1 MRRPLYYSSLDYTH
15 HFHFFSTHREN
26 YEWFELVYMLR
37 RIALTLASI
46 ILVGE
51 ANEYYEL
58 YGLLPSPTDPP
69 LRFYTHGRII
79 VNATSQECL
88 HHLSPVPHTALF
100 HNTISCAPMA
110 LSVAPTI
117 TRSPLTPHL
126 LPFLPLPP
134 PTILSAAINAIL
146 FFSAILHCRWQPF
159 KDPVHNHIESLS
171 VVLLF
176 ALYDTEMI
184 VKITPGSNEKMMS
197 KVLDVAEVTGMCL
210 LVPFLIRDV
219 RTRIVSILRKAPC
232 CSKRKKRSRVSYG
245 SGGPNGR
252 NRCVQR

>member
-1 MRRPLYYSSLDYTH
+1 M
-15 HFHFFSTHREN
+15 
-26 YEWFELVYMLR
+26 
-37 RIALTLASI
+37 
-46 ILVGE
+46 
-51 ANEYYEL
+51 
-58 YGLLPSPTDPP
+58 
-69 LRFYTHGRII
+69 
-79 VNATSQECL
+79 
-88 HHLSPVPHTALF
+88 
-100 HNTISCAPMA
+100 
-110 LSVAPTI
+110 APTI

-126 LPFLPLPP
+126 LPFLPRPP

-184 VKITPGSNEKMMS
+184 VKITPGSNEKKMS
-197 KVLDVAEVTGMCL
+197 TVLDIAEVTGMCL

-219 RTRIVSILRKAPC
+219 RTRVVSILRKAPC

-245 SGGPNGR
+245 SGGGGACGGACGRCCWFGGGGGGRKSYGLVQGGRMSTELSSRLLDNGTLANMGNDALSDR
-252 NRCVQR
+252 TLSSSGAFT